1 MNMNLRCWLKMKRN
15 DLPAEKRLSR
25 EAVISLIIHS
35 IFQFG
40 ASMSGVFLNLYL
52 WRLTHSLYI
61 NGTYNIV
68 IYVLTPIGF
77 ALGGWIVKK
86 KDRMVSYRLGIMLI
100 GIFYLVVIIAQ
111 EKLVPYYILFA
122 VFNGLAAAFYW
133 VGYLTLMYDVST
145 EQNRIRYLA
154 FNMIFFTA
162 ATLGGPALAGVI
174 IRLQEGLRGYTIV
187 FSIAFCMFLLATI
200 ISLRIKAA
208 GGHHKVYYLKFA
220 GLLMKKNRIWLR
232 SLLGFFGMGLLQ
244 GIMLF
249 LPNILL
255 FKTVPREDIVGYLG
269 VLYSSLSIVMAMI
282 ISKYAKAD
290 RARLYLA
297 ISTVGFLVGS
307 SLLLGSMNVWTVVSF
322 MILYS
327 LFAPLQGNT
336 MTGYYYGLISKL
348 PLKGELKVESVVIR
362 EVFLNIG
369 RVISI
374 YCLISFGS
382 GLDGGWIPWILIIA
396 SLTQMALIWSVS
408 TKPSRKEVELYSK
421 KQGISK

>member
-1 MNMNLRCWLKMKRN
+1 MKQN
-15 DLPAEKRLSR
+15 ELPPEKRLSR
-25 EAVISLIIHS
+25 EAIISLIIHS
-35 IFQFG
+35 TFQFG

-52 WRLTHSLYI
+52 WRLTHSLFI

-122 VFNGLAAAFYW
+122 IFNGLAAAFYW

-162 ATLGGPALAGVI
+162 ATLAGPALAGVI

-187 FSIAFCMFLLATI
+187 FSIAFCMFLLATM
-200 ISLRIKAA
+200 ISFRIKAS
-208 GGHHKVYYLKFA
+208 GGHHKVYYLRFA
-220 GLLMKKNRIWLR
+220 GLLMKKNRVWLKN
-232 SLLGFFGMGLLQ
+232 LLGFFGMGLLQ

-269 VLYSSLSIVMAMI
+269 VLYSSLSIVMAML

-290 RARLYLA
+290 KARLYLA
-297 ISTVGFLVGS
+297 ISTVGYLIGS

-362 EVFLNIG
+362 ELFLNIG

-382 GLDGGWIPWILIIA
+382 GMDGNWIPWILIIA
-396 SLTQMALIWSVS
+396 SLTQVALIWSVN
-408 TKPSRKEVELYSK
+408 TKPSSKPGANVEHMAN